1 MLQTKWWWLNNDDR
15 KNNDDKCF
23 QYAITVVLDHQGI
36 KYKPERIS
44 KTKPFTDK
52 YNWKTKKKKKKIS
65 ITWEKF
71 ESKNKLIVLS
81 VLYVSHNSQKI
92 KYESNNSLMIPD
104 GRKLH
109 YLAVKK
115 LPVLLRRITSWK
127 MINN

>member
-1 MLQTKWWWLNNDDR
+1 M
-15 KNNDDKCF
+15 
-23 QYAITVVLDHQGI
+23 
-36 KYKPERIS
+36 S

-104 GRKLH
+104 GKKWH